1 MKDPN
6 KAKTER
12 MMVKRTLKNLELNR
26 MTACYVETKE
36 DALKLV
42 KQIIPEGVKTASGG
56 SQTLVQCGLIDFLK
70 EHTKYFDRYDKTLSP
85 EGRQSISTAMTK
97 RFHPKAGSRMKGR
110 HISPTSTSHLPTH

>member
-26 MTACYVETKE
+26 MAACYVETKE

-42 KQIIPEGVKTASGG
+42 KQIIPEA
-56 SQTLVQCGLIDFLK
+56 
-70 EHTKYFDRYDKTLSP
+70 
-85 EGRQSISTAMTK
+85 QSISTAMTK